1 MSLAVFLE
9 RYDSVVVTLDTV
21 AGNNSFESDQRTK
34 ATGILDL
41 IETKQFLATAM
52 LFKEIF
58 AFTGPLSRYLQSIVI
73 DFGKALAMVDN
84 TIVQLERLRM
94 HPEYI
99 MKLVESNFK
108 AEGVQ
113 WKQRR
118 LQRRR
123 RMDGE
128 EAQDQLANTPE
139 EHWTRNTFY
148 VVLDTVFASMKNRF
162 AKNKELLQSYS
173 LFSPSNFGTLL

>member
-1 MSLAVFLE
+1 MTLAVFLE

-34 ATGILDL
+34 AAGILDL

-58 AFTGPLSRYLQSIVI
+58 AFTGPLSRYLQSTAI
-73 DFGKALAMVDN
+73 DFGEALAMVDN
-84 TIVQLERLRM
+84 TIVQLEKLRM

-99 MKLVESNFK
+99 VQLEESNFK

-113 WKQRR
+113 WKQKRV
-118 LQRRR
+118 QRRR

-128 EAQDQLANTPE
+128 EAQDQPANSPE
-139 EHWTRNTFY
+139 EH
-148 VVLDTVFASMKNRF
+148 
-162 AKNKELLQSYS
+162 
-173 LFSPSNFGTLL
+173 